1 MDTVDALVLEQSI
14 RDAYEFAAL
23 AHAGHVRRG
32 SLAPYVTHA
41 LAVMNLLVDVGV
53 QDGAML
59 QAALLHDVVENSDH
73 SVTEIRDRFGPA
85 VAALVAE
92 LTRPPETHRDRAA
105 FKRYLDA
112 LSPRARVI
120 KLANR
125 VDNAR
130 GLMLIDDDHAFVER
144 HLEETHALFI
154 GMWADLTHTELA
166 SMLRAAVRRAEDLR
180 AGRRQHRDPALAR
193 HDTEVTRIETQD

>member
-1 MDTVDALVLEQSI
+1 VDALVLEQSI

-23 AHAGHVRRG
+23 AHAGQVRRG

-41 LAVMNLLVDVGV
+41 LAVMNLLVDLGV

-59 QAALLHDVVENSDH
+59 QAALLHDVIENSGR
-73 SVTEIRDRFGPA
+73 SLTEIHDRFGA
-85 VAALVAE
+85 TVAALVAE
-92 LTRPPETHRDRAA
+92 LTRPPETYRDPAA

-130 GLMLIDDDHAFVER
+130 GLMAITDDGEFVDR
-144 HLEETHALFI
+144 HLEETRALFI

-166 SMLRAAVRRAEDLR
+166 SMLRAAVRRAEELR
-180 AGRRQHRDPALAR
+180 AVRGQHGDAALAR
-193 HDTEVTRIETQD
+193 HNAEVAHVETEH